1 MAWDGSGNFIRTD
14 GARTG
19 ASVWEQARDAN
30 VLVNAPDA
38 DTHDEDV
45 ATGDLR
51 TASPAMARIAPRPIS
66 P

>member
-1 MAWDGSGNFIRTD
+1 MAFDGSGNFIRTD

-30 VLVNAPDA
+30 VLVNAPDQ
-38 DTHDEDV
+38 DTHDEDI
-45 ATGDLR
+45 ATGLENCITR
-51 TASPAMARIAPRPIS
+51 NGENSAHQPIS

>member
-1 MAWDGSGNFIRTD
+1 MAFDGSGNFIRTD

-38 DTHDEDV
+38 DTHDEDI
-45 ATGDLR
+45 ATGLENCITR
-51 TASPAMARIAPRPIS
+51 NGENSAHPPIS

>member
-1 MAWDGSGNFIRTD
+1 MAFDGSGNFIRTD

-38 DTHDEDV
+38 DTHDEDI
-45 ATGDLR
+45 AHR
-51 TASPAMARIAPRPIS
+51 T
-66 P
+66 